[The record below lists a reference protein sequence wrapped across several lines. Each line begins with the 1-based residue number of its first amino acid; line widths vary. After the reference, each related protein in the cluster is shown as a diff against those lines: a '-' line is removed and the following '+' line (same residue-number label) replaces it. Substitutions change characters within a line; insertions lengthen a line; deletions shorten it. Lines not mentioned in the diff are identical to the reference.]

1 MDLSRYDNL
10 HEYIGR
16 VAVPQ
21 NGYQPSNTGSI
32 GTIGG
37 VDEGVKQ
44 IELPWQESNKK
55 KKEKDDDK
63 GVNPVEI
70 SGSSQE
76 SDTADKLA
84 TVAKVAMMLG

>member
-16 VAVPQ
+16 VATSQ
-21 NGYQPSNTGSI
+21 GGYQPSNTGSI

-37 VDEGVKQ
+37 VDEGVK
-44 IELPWQESNKK
+44 PMNYTWKK
-55 KKEKDDDK
+55 AEKKDKDDDN
-63 GVNPVEI
+63 GVNSVEI

-84 TVAKVAMMLG
+84 TVAKIAMMLG